1 MSTLLDRLFQL
12 AQTTP
17 DSVAIV
23 DRDASISYRDLAEQ
37 VGTFGQVLSA
47 KCPQGSTVVLAIP
60 NSISYVVALYGC
72 WFAGLIAV
80 PADSHA
86 KEREIG
92 QIVAHAQPQLLISLS
107 SRKQVMSVVEQFGL
121 NFIDMREALQQVA
134 VRPDDVR
141 RSSDDALIIYTSG
154 TSGDPKGVVLT
165 HENLLANTKSIV
177 EYLGLTGA
185 DSTVVV
191 LPFHYSYGNSVLHT
205 HLFVGARVVVG
216 PSMMYPQQ
224 VTDQLRK
231 QNVTGFSGVPTT
243 MSLLVGKT
251 DFASNPPGLR
261 YITQAGGGMSKELTM
276 RLRQGMA
283 EMTQLFVMYG
293 QTEATARL
301 TWLPPG
307 QLDEKLGSAGRP
319 IPGVTLRISG
329 RNGEQLGTGQVGEVL
344 AFGENIMSRYWRNP
358 EATAATVVNGW
369 LHTGDLGSLDA
380 DGFLF
385 IHGRASEMIK
395 TGAYRVSPKE
405 VEELIASLNFV
416 DEVAVCG
423 VQDELLG
430 QAISAF
436 IVGDESP
443 INAREVHSLCRRSL
457 SRHKVPRYIE
467 WRDQLP
473 KTASGKLKKHL
484 LEASRETRSMI
495 GCGEN
500 YE

>member
-165 HENLLANTKSIV
+165 HKKPARQYQVHRRVSRAHGCRQYGRRPSIS
-177 EYLGLTGA
+177 L
-185 DSTVVV
+185 
-191 LPFHYSYGNSVLHT
+191 
-205 HLFVGARVVVG
+205 
-216 PSMMYPQQ
+216 
-224 VTDQLRK
+224 QLR
-231 QNVTGFSGVPTT
+231 
-243 MSLLVGKT
+243 
-251 DFASNPPGLR
+251 
-261 YITQAGGGMSKELTM
+261 
-276 RLRQGMA
+276 
-283 EMTQLFVMYG
+283 
-293 QTEATARL
+293 
-301 TWLPPG
+301 
-307 QLDEKLGSAGRP
+307 
-319 IPGVTLRISG
+319 
-329 RNGEQLGTGQVGEVL
+329 QLG
-344 AFGENIMSRYWRNP
+344 
-358 EATAATVVNGW
+358 AAHPSV
-369 LHTGDLGSLDA
+369 
-380 DGFLF
+380 
-385 IHGRASEMIK
+385 
-395 TGAYRVSPKE
+395 
-405 VEELIASLNFV
+405 
-416 DEVAVCG
+416 
-423 VQDELLG
+423 
-430 QAISAF
+430 
-436 IVGDESP
+436 
-443 INAREVHSLCRRSL
+443 CRRPSGCRPEHDV
-457 SRHKVPRYIE
+457 SAAGYGSIAQAKRHRIL
-467 WRDQLP
+467 R
-473 KTASGKLKKHL
+473 
-484 LEASRETRSMI
+484 RSHHNVI
-495 GCGEN
+495 TGG
-500 YE
+500 